1 MGPSSDDPIQGNLTG
16 NPYQAPQAD
25 VLLPTETAG
34 DLEDWATPGLGK
46 RWLAYFIDQILM
58 IVVAVVIMVLVGAV
72 AGEAAIDAIP
82 DQVFGL
88 VIAGI
93 ATFAYGAMEGSAWHA
108 TPGKKL
114 LGMVVIKDD
123 GTFMDSGEA
132 LKRNA
137 AKWIGLSICGL
148 LAFSVYFDPQRRGT
162 WDKVSA
168 SRTVVRNPYAS

>member
-1 MGPSSDDPIQGNLTG
+1 MDPSSNDPIHGSATD

-34 DLEDWATPGLGK
+34 DLDDWATPGLGK

-58 IVVAVVIMVLVGAV
+58 IVVAVVIMVVVGFA
-72 AGEAAIDAIP
+72 AGESAIDAIP

-88 VIAGI
+88 IIAGI

-114 LGMVVIKDD
+114 LGMVVIKSD

-148 LAFSVYFDPQRRGT
+148 LAFSVFFDDKRRGT

-168 SRTVVRNPYAS
+168 TRTVVKNPYAS